1 MTGDEAAERLPVPR
15 LALDT
20 GTSEAQVGA
29 RGRGAALS
37 LVVRAEALT
46 SVGVL
51 GGRRQIKEAQ
61 LADLHSRVE
70 KDRHGRSI
78 RQLQG
83 HVARETGINET
94 SGGVGEKAQ
103 ASKRRLTFQASRNV
117 VAQGDQFV
125 GCAQHEFAGVKDE
138 GIIRPHI
145 DAVCEVR
152 LVGRGVDHR
161 VAMVVKKPKKP
172 IQAHVNTCGLNQRA
186 IQRIQLDSSAI
197 KACRNIAITE
207 QHGAILA
214 QFRPPI
220 VPRRARWLT
229 AKLPLVPTPNY
240 EMLRAPILAWYE
252 LHRRELPMRA
262 SDVSPWGTL
271 VFEVMS
277 QQTPIPRV
285 QPIWVRWMRL
295 WPSPA
300 DFAAASPAE
309 ALVEW
314 AHLGYPSRA
323 LRLRECAQVIVR
335 DFGGSVPDSYEAL
348 LALPGIGPYTAS
360 ALASFQFHERIPV
373 LDTNIRRVFAR
384 VRDGVEFARRSAP
397 SRAEYAAALD
407 WLPENGADCARWN
420 VAIMEFG
427 ALVCTQRSPKCQD
440 CPLRKDCA
448 WAKAGFPPAE
458 VRPRGQSWKGTDR
471 QARGRVMAALR
482 TSPDGLSIDE
492 ALAAAR
498 LEGAD
503 PEQAPRVIEA
513 LISDGLVAEDST
525 TRRITLPRE

>member
-1 MTGDEAAERLPVPR
+1 
-15 LALDT
+15 
-20 GTSEAQVGA
+20 
-29 RGRGAALS
+29 
-37 LVVRAEALT
+37 
-46 SVGVL
+46 
-51 GGRRQIKEAQ
+51 
-61 LADLHSRVE
+61 
-70 KDRHGRSI
+70 
-78 RQLQG
+78 
-83 HVARETGINET
+83 
-94 SGGVGEKAQ
+94 
-103 ASKRRLTFQASRNV
+103 
-117 VAQGDQFV
+117 
-125 GCAQHEFAGVKDE
+125 
-138 GIIRPHI
+138 
-145 DAVCEVR
+145 
-152 LVGRGVDHR
+152 
-161 VAMVVKKPKKP
+161 
-172 IQAHVNTCGLNQRA
+172 
-186 IQRIQLDSSAI
+186 
-197 KACRNIAITE
+197 
-207 QHGAILA
+207 
-214 QFRPPI
+214 
-220 VPRRARWLT
+220 
-229 AKLPLVPTPNY
+229 
-240 EMLRAPILAWYE
+240 
-252 LHRRELPMRA
+252 
-262 SDVSPWGTL
+262 
-271 VFEVMS
+271 
-277 QQTPIPRV
+277 
-285 QPIWVRWMRL
+285 MRL
-295 WPSPA
+295 WPTPA

-335 DFGGSVPDSYEAL
+335 ECGGEVPDSYEAL

-397 SRAEYAAALD
+397 SRAEFAAAVD

-448 WAKAGFPPAE
+448 WANAGFPPAE

-482 TSPDGLSIDE
+482 RSPEGISIDE
-492 ALAAAR
+492 AVAAAR

-525 TRRITLPRE
+525 TRHITLPRE

>member
-1 MTGDEAAERLPVPR
+1 
-15 LALDT
+15 
-20 GTSEAQVGA
+20 
-29 RGRGAALS
+29 
-37 LVVRAEALT
+37 
-46 SVGVL
+46 
-51 GGRRQIKEAQ
+51 
-61 LADLHSRVE
+61 
-70 KDRHGRSI
+70 
-78 RQLQG
+78 
-83 HVARETGINET
+83 
-94 SGGVGEKAQ
+94 
-103 ASKRRLTFQASRNV
+103 
-117 VAQGDQFV
+117 
-125 GCAQHEFAGVKDE
+125 
-138 GIIRPHI
+138 
-145 DAVCEVR
+145 
-152 LVGRGVDHR
+152 
-161 VAMVVKKPKKP
+161 
-172 IQAHVNTCGLNQRA
+172 
-186 IQRIQLDSSAI
+186 
-197 KACRNIAITE
+197 
-207 QHGAILA
+207 
-214 QFRPPI
+214 
-220 VPRRARWLT
+220 
-229 AKLPLVPTPNY
+229 
-240 EMLRAPILAWYE
+240 MLRAPILAWYE
-252 LHRRELPMRA
+252 LHRRKLPMRA

-285 QPIWVRWMRL
+285 QPIWERWMRL

-397 SRAEYAAALD
+397 SRTEFAAAVD
-407 WLPENGADCARWN
+407 WLPENGVDCARWN

-458 VRPRGQSWKGTDR
+458 VRPRGQRWKGTDR

-482 TSPDGLSIDE
+482 TSPEGISIDE
-492 ALAAAR
+492 AVAAAR

-525 TRRITLPRE
+525 TRHITLPRE

>member
-1 MTGDEAAERLPVPR
+1 
-15 LALDT
+15 
-20 GTSEAQVGA
+20 
-29 RGRGAALS
+29 
-37 LVVRAEALT
+37 
-46 SVGVL
+46 
-51 GGRRQIKEAQ
+51 
-61 LADLHSRVE
+61 
-70 KDRHGRSI
+70 
-78 RQLQG
+78 
-83 HVARETGINET
+83 
-94 SGGVGEKAQ
+94 
-103 ASKRRLTFQASRNV
+103 
-117 VAQGDQFV
+117 
-125 GCAQHEFAGVKDE
+125 
-138 GIIRPHI
+138 
-145 DAVCEVR
+145 
-152 LVGRGVDHR
+152 
-161 VAMVVKKPKKP
+161 
-172 IQAHVNTCGLNQRA
+172 
-186 IQRIQLDSSAI
+186 
-197 KACRNIAITE
+197 
-207 QHGAILA
+207 
-214 QFRPPI
+214 
-220 VPRRARWLT
+220 
-229 AKLPLVPTPNY
+229 
-240 EMLRAPILAWYE
+240 MLRAPILAWYE

-285 QPIWVRWMRL
+285 QPIWERWMRL
-295 WPSPA
+295 WPTPA

-335 DFGGSVPDSYEAL
+335 EWGGEVPDSYEAL

-397 SRAEYAAALD
+397 SRAEFAAAVG
-407 WLPENGADCARWN
+407 WLPENGVDCARWN

-482 TSPDGLSIDE
+482 RSPEGISIDE
-492 ALAAAR
+492 AVAAAR

-503 PEQAPRVIEA
+503 PQQAPRVIEA